1 MAEKYHPGRQHKIE
15 DRKERFEG
23 LLEFVRARNGWI
35 TSVPGAPDVTIEC
48 LPDSRLPDDLRGLGY
63 VVTAAGEG
71 ERICADGDACGHL
84 LQGKAVRL
92 RAAVTRCC
100 QHSPTAI
107 NTRVDRAA
115 LTAPRDWMTVSAPQ
129 QKRSAK

>member
-23 LLEFVRARNGWI
+23 SLEFVRARNGWI

-71 ERICADGDACGHL
+71 ERILHSAITEQLVAGPDGEL
-84 LQGKAVRL
+84 VPL
-92 RAAVTRCC
+92 
-100 QHSPTAI
+100 TAGS
-107 NTRVDRAA
+107 TWPVA
-115 LTAPRDWMTVSAPQ
+115 LTVTHAGIFCKV
-129 QKRSAK
+129 KRYAFELP